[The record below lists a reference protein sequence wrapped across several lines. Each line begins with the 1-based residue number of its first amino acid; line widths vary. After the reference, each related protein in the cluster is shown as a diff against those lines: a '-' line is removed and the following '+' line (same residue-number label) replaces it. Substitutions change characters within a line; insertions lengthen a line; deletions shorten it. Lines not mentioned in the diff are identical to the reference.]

1 MEQRVPMSKTTPND
15 FASVDVPRLVQFA
28 SSQKDYERLDE
39 IQALNTALC
48 YLCSINADVTEVEAF
63 LHVYPESLL
72 LEGTNPTLE
81 ESARFALLTQTCCCC
96 GCSRDSSS
104 CQRNRK
110 AILDHCLSQD
120 FVSFHRQKRQ
130 QQHYQEQH
138 QQQHPLFW
146 NHRTPVTVPQQQQE
160 QQWNNYRQK
169 MILVEQNVR
178 HWRREEWNVRQR
190 LLELAME
197 RCYEYQ
203 AKQQEE
209 QEHCDQK
216 TNKLQERQQQQQKY
230 RHFLRLFSCMCGFLR
245 DYHHRGGST
254 KRAGLQTKTATTRTT
269 TNPVVGKEEEEVA
282 KDHNKNNTSATIR
295 MLRERHQ
302 DVLSEIKRAR
312 HVQYQL
318 LKHLFHG
325 IKCHSCSSSGN

>member
-1 MEQRVPMSKTTPND
+1 MSKTTPND
-15 FASVDVPRLVQFA
+15 FVSVDVPRLVQFA

-48 YLCSINADVTEVEAF
+48 YLCSINADVAEVEAF

-96 GCSRDSSS
+96 GCRDSSSS

-130 QQHYQEQH
+130 HYQERWEQ

-146 NHRTPVTVPQQQQE
+146 NHGTTVTVPQQQQE
-160 QQWNNYRQK
+160 QQWNKYRQK
-169 MILVEQNVR
+169 LILVEQNVR

-203 AKQQEE
+203 AKQQEQE
-209 QEHCDQK
+209 QQEHCEQK
-216 TNKLQERQQQQQKY
+216 TNKLQERQQQQQQQQKY
-230 RHFLRLFSCMCGFLR
+230 RHFLRFFSCMCCFLR

-254 KRAGLQTKTATTRTT
+254 TRRAGLQTRTRTT
-269 TNPVVGKEEEEVA
+269 TTNHVVGKEEEEVA

-302 DVLSEIKRAR
+302 DVLLEIKRAR
-312 HVQYQL
+312 QVQYRL

-325 IKCHSCSSSGN
+325 VKCHSCSSSVN